1 MQTDP
6 CYRLQKK
13 NDTEDNLMKKT
24 ISLVDLDQTNLCPPI
39 SVGTMTLWSSEKVE
53 VGMMSRG
60 VDLHDLGDTMVEL
73 AELNELDEEKTLDDA
88 RNVDEKSSE
97 CTLQWALMLAVVY
110 QDIKEGIR
118 VLCEADMIHLDIKA
132 ENILIINKKGRIR
145 ANLIDFGFLEHVE
158 TRFVADGQISVRKT
172 DRDVSSVS
180 SGVSKYSRFHITWPV
195 LKAVF

>member
-1 MQTDP
+1 MKTDP

-97 CTLQWALMLAVVY
+97 CTLQWAWAWAWALC
-110 QDIKEGIR
+110 IR
-118 VLCEADMIHLDIKA
+118 I
-132 ENILIINKKGRIR
+132 
-145 ANLIDFGFLEHVE
+145 
-158 TRFVADGQISVRKT
+158 
-172 DRDVSSVS
+172 
-180 SGVSKYSRFHITWPV
+180 
-195 LKAVF
+195 